1 MSAFSLPPLPAQGTA
16 SSESKDTPIQPAQWM
31 DATQRAKVDKAAV
44 QFEGLF
50 IHQMLKEMRRS
61 AEQIA
66 GEDAIFK
73 GQSGNGLL
81 DIADTMLA
89 DAMAGQRAFGIADTI
104 VKQMVSTAAPANPG
118 VGENLTVETAP
129 LKFSDPR
136 VALPLDRRE
145 AAPTSSNFDHQGPL
159 P

>member
-1 MSAFSLPPLPAQGTA
+1 MSNLSLSQTLAPVAAAPNPGDLPV
-16 SSESKDTPIQPAQWM
+16 QPAQAL
-31 DATQRAKVDKAAV
+31 DPAQRGKIEKAAV

-61 AEQIA
+61 ADEIA

-81 DIADTMLA
+81 DIADTMMA

-104 VKQMVSTAAPANPG
+104 VRQMLPAATPPAG
-118 VGENLTVETAP
+118 VALQMPTQAP
-129 LKFSDPR
+129 LKFPDAA

-145 AAPTSSNFDHQGPL
+145 VAPASSISEPRGPL